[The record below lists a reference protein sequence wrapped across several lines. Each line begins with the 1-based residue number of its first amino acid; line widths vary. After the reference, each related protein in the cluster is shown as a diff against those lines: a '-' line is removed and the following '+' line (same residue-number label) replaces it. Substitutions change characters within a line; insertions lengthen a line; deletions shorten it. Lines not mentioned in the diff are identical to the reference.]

1 MKCRRCGEESRVIK
15 SGWVREKQRWHC
27 KDCQFHFVEQDER
40 CKPDSLHQEVV
51 RLYCS
56 GLSYNRS
63 GKLKGISH
71 TTARR
76 WVSQYAESLP
86 ERPEMESTVVE
97 LDEQCSFVGKKRK

>member
-1 MKCRRCGEESRVIK
+1 MKCRRCGEEGGVIK
-15 SGWVREKQRWHC
+15 SGWVRGKQRWHC

-40 CKPDSLHQEVV
+40 CKPGSLHQEVV

-63 GKLKGISH
+63 EKLKGISH

-76 WVSQYAESLP
+76 WVSQYAEGLP
-86 ERPEMESTVVE
+86 ERPELESPVVE